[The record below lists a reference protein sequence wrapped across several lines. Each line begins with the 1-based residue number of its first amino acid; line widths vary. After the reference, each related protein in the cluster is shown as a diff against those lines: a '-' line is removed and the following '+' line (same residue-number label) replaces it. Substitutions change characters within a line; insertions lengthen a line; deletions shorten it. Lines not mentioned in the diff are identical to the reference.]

1 MGFCYGSSD
10 IMVLPKN
17 SSSASSLSR
26 SPKAFGDGA
35 KKKQP
40 QAVKKEEKEKKRGN
54 LDRSAMAAP
63 HLPFHS
69 RPTFLPCVYRCSLS
83 LHVPPMPPPSQDH
96 RLHSCHCCCL
106 LMIVGRPELLL
117 SSLCWRSSRI
127 RSIVSVG
134 RSNLCPQSSW
144 IHL

>member
-40 QAVKKEEKEKKRGN
+40 QAVKKEEKEKEEKEKKRGN

-69 RPTFLPCVYRCSLS
+69 RPG
-83 LHVPPMPPPSQDH
+83 
-96 RLHSCHCCCL
+96 
-106 LMIVGRPELLL
+106 LM
-117 SSLCWRSSRI
+117 
-127 RSIVSVG
+127 
-134 RSNLCPQSSW
+134 
-144 IHL
+144 